1 MVRAQGQETGT
12 IRAACGMSDG
22 INTMIEY
29 NDTLES
35 QLGTMVINAEDEEDE
50 GTMKSKSIFHYN
62 KVQSFNFKAG
72 TANVIPVSCQR
83 PQGTNF

>member
-1 MVRAQGQETGT
+1 MFLASCVQEEDETDSRTMVRARGQETST
-12 IRAACGMSDG
+12 IRTASGMSEG

-50 GTMKSKSIFHYN
+50 GTMKSKWSD
-62 KVQSFNFKAG
+62 FNLG
-72 TANVIPVSCQR
+72 VIQK
-83 PQGTNF
+83 